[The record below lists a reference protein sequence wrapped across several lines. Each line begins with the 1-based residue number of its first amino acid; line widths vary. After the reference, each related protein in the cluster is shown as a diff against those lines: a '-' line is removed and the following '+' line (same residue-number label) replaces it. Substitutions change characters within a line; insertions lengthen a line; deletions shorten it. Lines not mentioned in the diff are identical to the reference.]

1 MRPTRETECTAFSG
15 TQKIARG
22 NVVDV
27 IPAVKAFFE
36 KSGES
41 PVLLFDN
48 TTSAPIEIDFRG
60 STEEILSN
68 IANFSEGSEEKP
80 ANPGRPK
87 LGVISREISLL
98 PRHWEWLSLQPKG
111 ASATLRTLVEE
122 AKKKT
127 APQDEIRKAQN
138 SLHAFMT
145 AMAGNMPGYEEALRA
160 LYSGD
165 HTRFGEAISAWE
177 KDIREHTETLAKKA
191 FLECEVV
198 F

>member
-1 MRPTRETECTAFSG
+1 MKPTRETECTAFFG

-22 NVVDV
+22 NIVDV

-36 KSGES
+36 KSGEN

-68 IANFSEGSEEKP
+68 ISSVSEDSEKKP
-80 ANPGRPK
+80 LNPGRPK

-98 PRHWEWLSLQPKG
+98 PRHWEWLSLQQKG
-111 ASATLRTLVEE
+111 ASATIRTLVEE

-127 APQDEIRKAQN
+127 APQDEIQKAQN
-138 SLHAFMT
+138 SLHTFMT
-145 AMAGNMPGYEEALRA
+145 AIAGNMPGYEEALRA
-160 LYSGD
+160 LYSGEKK
-165 HTRFGEAISAWE
+165 RFSEVISAWT
-177 KDIREHTETLAKKA
+177 KDVREHTEELAKKA
-191 FLECEVV
+191 FLE
-198 F
+198 